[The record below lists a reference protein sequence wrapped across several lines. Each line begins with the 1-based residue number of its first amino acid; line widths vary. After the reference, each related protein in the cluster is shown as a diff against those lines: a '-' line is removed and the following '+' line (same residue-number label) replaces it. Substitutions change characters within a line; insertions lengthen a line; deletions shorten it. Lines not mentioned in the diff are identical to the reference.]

1 MTSRH
6 KMLNYTLDQA
16 EAKEARQNIAKHVQ
30 TELVSD
36 QHNSEVDNIF
46 YCYNRSHFKTE
57 FQNHSEDLKLFEQK
71 LAAHYQPS
79 MFDLKRERVN
89 HPGNPKRRLNMVD
102 NHH

>member
-1 MTSRH
+1 MIL
-6 KMLNYTLDQA
+6 LNYPLDQA

-36 QHNSEVDNIF
+36 QHNSEVSDSF
-46 YCYNRSHFKTE
+46 NRYDQSHYKTS

-71 LAAHYQPS
+71 LSAHYQPS

-89 HPGNPKRRLNMVD
+89 HPGNPKRRLNMVV